1 MTKTIIM
8 NFHLPND
15 NWLDFLK
22 IKANFALV
30 NQLIS
35 STDCEVSMWY
45 RLPKDWPA
53 VAFFYVVAPA

>member
-53 VAFFYVVAPA
+53 VEFFM